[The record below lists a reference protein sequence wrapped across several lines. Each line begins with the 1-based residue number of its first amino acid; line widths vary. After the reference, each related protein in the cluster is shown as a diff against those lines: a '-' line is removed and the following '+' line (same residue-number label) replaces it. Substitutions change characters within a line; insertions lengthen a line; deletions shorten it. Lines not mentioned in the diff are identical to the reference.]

1 MAETINLDGKEYA
14 LEDLSEAARGV
25 FTSLQFT
32 TERLQ
37 ELVNTQALLIR
48 ARNSYIDGLK
58 KEMLSDK
65 AGFLFGSD

>member
-1 MAETINLDGKEYA
+1 MAEVINLDGKEYA
-14 LEDLSEAARGV
+14 IEELSEKARGV
-25 FTSLQFT
+25 FTALQFT

-48 ARNSYIDGLK
+48 ARNSYIDGIK

>member
-14 LEDLSEAARGV
+14 FEDLSEAARGV